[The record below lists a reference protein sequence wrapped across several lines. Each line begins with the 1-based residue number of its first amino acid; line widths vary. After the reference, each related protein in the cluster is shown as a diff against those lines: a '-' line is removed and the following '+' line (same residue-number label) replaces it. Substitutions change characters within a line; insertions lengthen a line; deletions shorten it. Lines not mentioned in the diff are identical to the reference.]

1 MSKPKWPRKV
11 WVQRYGRGEMYAHVS
26 KKACRDEF
34 GADFYMQLYVLQAAP
49 KARKRKK
56 PCSSG

>member
-1 MSKPKWPRKV
+1 MKWPSRV

-34 GADFYMQLYVLQAAP
+34 GDGLDLRCYVLQAPKRP
-49 KARKRKK
+49 KAK
-56 PCSSG
+56 PARRRGNP